1 MKIDNIIYYLIC
13 MYSLLSCTDVLGA
26 NHFLRAAFFLGVI
39 SLLLKRPMITI
50 RTKHLYFIAIFL
62 GGLFFTSFFNG
73 VSQEYYSSLKILRSD
88 YLLSLFPLPLI
99 VLFIRDIARIKKII
113 ICLMISLCATNL
125 YAFWQF
131 SQGINRVA
139 GLTGNVMPL
148 AGILILLVPMIIL
161 LMTDKQFMPRY
172 KFIFYIAFFLSV
184 PVIFFNATRIVWI
197 TLAIVIPIVLL
208 FTQKNIKTVLMYI
221 CVGLVLS
228 IAVGSALPS
237 VQSRATVMFDKS
249 NQSNSERLLMW
260 KSAWSMFIDHPLA
273 GVGVGNYKEQY
284 YKKYISPMAKEKQIH
299 AHNNVMHLAATTG
312 IIGLVG
318 FFSMFSYFL
327 YESFKNW
334 RRKREIAPLIFF
346 IATLSFLIQ
355 GLTDYNI
362 GGISVAAKIYWM
374 ILGIYL
380 VLDKAVV
387 VETRMKP

>member
-13 MYSLLSCTDVLGA
+13 MYALLSCTDVLGA
-26 NHFLRAAFFLGVI
+26 NHFLRAAFLLGVI
-39 SLLLKRPMITI
+39 SLLFKRPTITI
-50 RTKHLYFIAIFL
+50 RTKHFYLIAIFL

-73 VSQEYYSSLKILRSD
+73 ASQEYYSSMKILRSD
-88 YLLSLFPLPLI
+88 YLLSLFPLLLL
-99 VLFIRDIARIKKII
+99 VLFVRDVERIKKII
-113 ICLMISLCATNL
+113 ICLMISLCVTNL

-172 KFIFYIAFFLSV
+172 KFVFYIAFFLSV
-184 PVIFFNATRIVWI
+184 PVVFFNATRIVWI
-197 TLAIVIPIVLL
+197 TLAIVIPILL
-208 FTQKNIKTVLMYI
+208 LLTQKNIKVVLMYI
-221 CVGLVLS
+221 CIGLILS
-228 IAVGSALPS
+228 IIVGSALPS
-237 VQSRATVMFDKS
+237 VQKRAIVMFDNS
-249 NQSNSERLLMW
+249 YQSNSERLLMW
-260 KSAWSMFIDHPLA
+260 NSAWNMFIDHPLT

-284 YKKYISPMAKEKQIH
+284 YNKYISPLAKEKQIH

-312 IIGLVG
+312 IIGLIG
-318 FFSMFSYFL
+318 FFSMFGYFL
-327 YESFKNW
+327 YESFENW
-334 RRKREIAPLIFF
+334 RRKREVAPLFFF

-362 GGISVAAKIYWM
+362 GGISVAAKIYWL
-374 ILGIYL
+374 ILGSYL

-387 VETRMKP
+387 VENRMKS